1 MNILL
6 ITEQREGKWNKTS
19 FETLAA
25 AQQIA
30 NETKSRLAAAV
41 IGKGVADLAAAASLY
56 RTESRWGLYHLRVD
70 YPDTDNDSWFCH
82 SMHYKDEKGRI
93 AHRKRPIDPYI
104 VPVAAEEMSA
114 YHHLRIKTPVAA
126 E

>member
-30 NETKSRLAAAV
+30 NETKGRLIAAA
-41 IGKGVADLAAAASLY
+41 IGKGVAALAGELVARAAVGERRLAVARQACEFKQLLDLFF
-56 RTESRWGLYHLRVD
+56 D
-70 YPDTDNDSWFCH
+70 
-82 SMHYKDEKGRI
+82 RI
-93 AHRKRPIDPYI
+93 ARFQ
-104 VPVAAEEMSA
+104 
-114 YHHLRIKTPVAA
+114 
-126 E
+126 